1 MPFATAADGTRLR
14 YEVFGAPAGEPVL
27 LIQGL
32 GADVR
37 GWLLQRRALGRLH
50 RVIVFDNRGAGRSGK
65 PPAPYDIEV
74 MAADAVAVLD
84 DAGIATAHVMGA
96 SMGGII
102 AQFLTVRHP
111 DRVRSLV
118 LACTSCR
125 HHEWRRELL
134 EDWAATA
141 RDHGM
146 GRLAA
151 RSLRWL
157 VGG

>member
-96 SMGGII
+96 SMGGILAPVGDSEELVERI
-102 AQFLTVRHP
+102 PGAGLVVLPGAAHGLMLEQAGPFNRAVLGFL
-111 DRVRSLV
+111 DRVTAPAV
-118 LACTSCR
+118 D
-125 HHEWRRELL
+125 E
-134 EDWAATA
+134 AA
-141 RDHGM
+141 
-146 GRLAA
+146 
-151 RSLRWL
+151 
-157 VGG
+157 